1 MFLDAAFHLT
11 GFGFHV
17 FPLSIGLKIP
27 AIAKDKGGRGCLDAT
42 NDEDI
47 IADWAR
53 DYPKANIG
61 VACGEPSGV
70 VVIDLDPRNGSEASI
85 ARLAERK
92 QTFTPTVTA
101 RTASGG
107 THLYYAF
114 EPALKNSKSALA
126 PGIDVKTTGGYVVA
140 PPSVLKC
147 GGRYTWE
154 RSPLGNCFPRLPRWA
169 FEALKP
175 KPKPI
180 IAFNRDTAP
189 ADIVRLADFVA
200 QSGKGERN
208 NRLFW
213 AACRAAETGALS
225 PSAEASLSS
234 AAQSAGLPRI
244 EAEKTIESAKSKAKI
259 A

>member
-11 GFGFHV
+11 QFGFHV
-17 FPLSIGLKIP
+17 FPLSVGLKIP
-27 AIAKDKGGRGCLDAT
+27 AVAKDKGGKGCLDAT
-42 NDEDI
+42 DDEET
-47 IADWAR
+47 IACWAR

-61 VACGEPSGV
+61 VACGQPSGV
-70 VVIDLDPRNGSEASI
+70 VVIDLDPRNGSDASI
-85 ARLAERK
+85 AKLASRK

-114 EPALKNSKSALA
+114 EPALKNSKSVLA

-140 PPSVLKC
+140 PPSVLIGNK
-147 GGRYTWE
+147 GYTWE
-154 RSPLGNCFPRLPRWA
+154 RSPLGDCFPRLPRWA
-169 FEALKP
+169 LEALKP
-175 KPKPI
+175 KPKPV
-180 IAFNRDTAP
+180 IAFNRETAP
-189 ADIVRLADFVA
+189 ADVVRLADFVS

-213 AACRAAETGALS
+213 AACRAAETGSLS
-225 PSAEASLSS
+225 PSAEASLLS
-234 AAQSAGLPRI
+234 AAQSAGLPRM